1 MCLSETVND
10 MSAYGQ
16 VTDGVLEQVARLDPA
31 QCTTVE
37 DRQLVQEA
45 QTLLRNIYSRR
56 LYPAIGS
63 TQSVQVS
70 FSIYIN
76 LLMFIHVTKLLGLVQ
91 DLQPPGCS
99 GGIIAPYRLAFSSC
113 IMQHVPSTSLH
124 QYSL

>member
-16 VTDGVLEQVARLDPA
+16 VTDDVLEQVARLDPA

-76 LLMFIHVTKLLGLVQ
+76 LLMFIHVTNLLGLVQ
-91 DLQPPGCS
+91 DLQPL
-99 GGIIAPYRLAFSSC
+99 GGVEES
-113 IMQHVPSTSLH
+113 
-124 QYSL
+124 